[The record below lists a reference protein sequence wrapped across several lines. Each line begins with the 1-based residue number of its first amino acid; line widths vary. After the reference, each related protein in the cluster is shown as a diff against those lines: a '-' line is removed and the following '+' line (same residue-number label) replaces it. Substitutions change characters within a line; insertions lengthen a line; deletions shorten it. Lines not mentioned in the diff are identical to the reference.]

1 MVQLTKT
8 ADKELK
14 RLQRAG
20 VDVAERIKGSIRT
33 LASEPTAGK
42 RLTGNLKG
50 KWSYRAGR
58 SYRIIYVIR
67 GGDVIILTIG
77 PRRDAYR

>member
-8 ADKELK
+8 ADKQLK
-14 RLQRAG
+14 RLQR
-20 VDVAERIKGSIRT
+20 DVSERVGGAIRT
-33 LASEPTAGK
+33 LALEPTAGK

-50 KWSYRAGR
+50 GWSYRAGR
-58 SYRIIYVIR
+58 SYRIVYEIR
-67 GGDVIILTIG
+67 GGDVLVLTIT